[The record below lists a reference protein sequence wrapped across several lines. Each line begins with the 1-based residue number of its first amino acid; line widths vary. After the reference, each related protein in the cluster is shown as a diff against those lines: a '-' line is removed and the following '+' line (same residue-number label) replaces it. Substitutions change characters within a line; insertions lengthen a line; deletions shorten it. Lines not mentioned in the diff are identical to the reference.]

1 MVAICAFILALI
13 KLIDWFYFEYKSKQ
27 VVTDGSAETTEQP
40 YTQTNTQQLSDLYYG
55 QIPRKNVI
63 GLAKKLSS
71 IKEFAYFVLF
81 MKPDAK
87 RRLIHRNELTAEQLL
102 KDYQDLYNVPREERG
117 DLFIRWKD
125 NVEHFEANKIKLHK
139 IKTNVIEF
147 RLR

>member
-1 MVAICAFILALI
+1 MVTISTFSLSLI
-13 KLIDWFYFEYKSKQ
+13 IVVNWFYFEYISRQ
-27 VVTDGSAETTEQP
+27 TVTDGSAATA
-40 YTQTNTQQLSDLYYG
+40 TQTSTQQLSDLYYG

-87 RRLIHRNELTAEQLL
+87 RKLIHRNELTAEQLL
-102 KDYQDLYNVPREERG
+102 KDYQDLYNVPKEERG

-139 IKTNVIEF
+139 IKTNIIEF